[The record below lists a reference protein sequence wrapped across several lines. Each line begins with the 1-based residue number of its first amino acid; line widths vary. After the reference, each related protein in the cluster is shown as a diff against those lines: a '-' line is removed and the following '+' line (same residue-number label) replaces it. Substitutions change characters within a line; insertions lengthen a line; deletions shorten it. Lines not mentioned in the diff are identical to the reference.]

1 MRISGIA
8 VVSSIAIPEA
18 VSLSSFQFQV
28 SHNTSSTQSNT
39 AQLTQLIADTVNT
52 FKNRLDKFW
61 SNQDVLYDYTADL
74 HGIGNRSI
82 V

>member
-1 MRISGIA
+1 MNRIDSLSNN
-8 VVSSIAIPEA
+8 VVS
-18 VSLSSFQFQV
+18 
-28 SHNTSSTQSNT
+28 
-39 AQLTQLIADTVNT
+39 ADTVNT